1 MNTLDLGLM
10 AHRPREHRESY
21 TDQVVN
27 QALAAANRTTASAA
41 TATCETI
48 ARLWESAFASGESS
62 VLAPW
67 QLAHIGRQIVL
78 RGESVWWRSLASGL
92 LPVSDHDVSGKSAAP
107 GRWQYRVTMPT
118 PSSSITRKASASDV
132 LHVRIGAPLSQPW
145 RGCSPL
151 ASSEAT
157 ASVLREVERSLS
169 EEHSG
174 PVGSLIGVPDPEGSS
189 AIANVIAALK
199 GRAILTEA
207 GELVLAGESSSART
221 VWRPNRVG
229 PQPAASTPSV
239 REGVERSL
247 LSAGGVPAALVYG
260 GTDHRDAWRAFL
272 AGTIAP
278 TAKLVSSELARMGL
292 DSKINFSAI
301 MSSDLQARARAY
313 GALTKGGMSD
323 ADARRICGFE

>member
-1 MNTLDLGLM
+1 MLTLDLGLI

-41 TATCETI
+41 TATIETI

-67 QLAHIGRQIVL
+67 MLAHIGRQCIL

-92 LPVSDHDVSGKSAAP
+92 LPTSDHDVMGKSAAP
-107 GRWQYRVTMPT
+107 DRWQYRVRMPT
-118 PSSSITRKASASDV
+118 PSSSIVRKAAAGDV
-132 LHVRIGAPLSQPW
+132 LHVRIGASLSQPW

-157 ASVLREVERSLS
+157 ASVLREVERSLQ

-221 VWRPNRVG
+221 VWKPNRVG

-247 LSAGGVPAALVYG
+247 LGAGGVPAALVYG

-272 AGTIAP
+272 AGTIVP
-278 TAKLVSSELARMGL
+278 TAKLVSAELARMGL

-323 ADARRICGFE
+323 DDARRICGFE